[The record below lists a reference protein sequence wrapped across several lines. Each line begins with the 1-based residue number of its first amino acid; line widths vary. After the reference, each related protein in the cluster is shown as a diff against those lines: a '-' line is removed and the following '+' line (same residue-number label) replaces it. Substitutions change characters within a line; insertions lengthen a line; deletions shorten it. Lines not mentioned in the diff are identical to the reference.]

1 MNNDYLEDLYANNL
15 IVIPRNLFHRK
26 KQELAALEKL
36 KCKQDFLSRYNV
48 AIRYLFLYFL
58 DKGYDIP
65 NSKVHF
71 VFKLFCI
78 EILKTDKIEVN
89 QIITCRHRMKYKNIL
104 PSLIVMEN
112 LDNVIDEIEFS
123 NYQNKVFNA

>member
-15 IVIPRNLFHRK
+15 IVIPKNLFQRK

-36 KCKQDFLSRYNV
+36 KFKQDFLSRYNV
-48 AIRYLFLYFL
+48 AIRYLFLCFL

-78 EILKTDKIEVN
+78 EILKKNKIKVY
-89 QIITCRHRMKYKNIL
+89 QIINCRHRMKYKNVL

-112 LDNVIDEIEFS
+112 LDNVIDEIKFS
-123 NYQNKVFNA
+123 NYQKQSI